1 MKSIETCLEE
11 DNFDPVDLPERK
23 KILTAYLEKPKK
35 KNDPGEKVN
44 WTSQSPAAGGGQ
56 NHVDVIRG
64 HVGVNGNAKKSKETK
79 ECWHLF
85 FTEQMITTIVKN
97 KNARISKLRNS
108 MPPEMLSYSQ
118 NCYFGETTAQEIT
131 AWIGLTY
138 LRGLLCQNNHK
149 TKTPFNDKTGHPVF
163 SATMGKNRFMFYMAN
178 VRFHD
183 EVTRPKRGNKDRFAA
198 FRYMFE
204 MFNTQCAKALR
215 HSNQ

>member
-1 MKSIETCLEE
+1 M
-11 DNFDPVDLPERK
+11 
-23 KILTAYLEKPKK
+23 
-35 KNDPGEKVN
+35 
-44 WTSQSPAAGGGQ
+44 
-56 NHVDVIRG
+56 
-64 HVGVNGNAKKSKETK
+64 NGNAKKSKETN
-79 ECWHLF
+79 ECWLN
-85 FTEQMITTIVKN
+85 E
-97 KNARISKLRNS
+97 RISKLRNS
-108 MPPEMLSYSQ
+108 MPPEMLSYNQ

-149 TKTPFNDKTGHPVF
+149 TKTLFNDKTGHPVF
-163 SATMGKNRFMFYMAN
+163 SATMGKDRFKFQMAN
-178 VRFHD
+178 VRFDD